1 MHVHCRH
8 FQQSSFSN
16 FELVEKAAGKA
27 SVTIGVQPRSHYVHS
42 LLPPMLSELLS
53 ARASMMHAT
62 VDPLQGMA
70 CLIL

>member
-1 MHVHCRH
+1 M
-8 FQQSSFSN
+8 
-16 FELVEKAAGKA
+16 EKAAGKA